1 MMDTIHPREETFVAA
16 IASLSMVGP
25 ARLRLL
31 LATWS
36 PREAWNRLATG
47 RALDHPKVA
56 EALGARGAELAPM
69 WRAEACQLDLDV
81 LKQRHRSMGL
91 ELVRRGHPDYPAS
104 FESDHDPPELL
115 FARGDLSHLQQRMVA
130 VIGTR
135 RCTRYGHD
143 VARRL
148 GAELTIAGV
157 AVVSGLALGIDGA
170 AHEGALDAPSPAA
183 AAPIGIVGSGLDVV
197 YPKGNRSLWDRVATH
212 GLLLSESPL
221 GAKPEAWRFPAR
233 NRLIAA
239 LAEVVV
245 VVESS
250 NSGGSLL
257 TVDEAALRGVDVM
270 AVPGAITS
278 AASEGTNRLIAD
290 GARPVLGSDD
300 IFEAI
305 GFEPGPSP
313 VSDSF
318 ECGGAVDEHE
328 QLVLDVM
335 GVQPS
340 TFSEIAQSIDLP
352 FDQLALVV
360 TRLEAAGRIIR
371 DGSYLEQTSRA

>member
-1 MMDTIHPREETFVAA
+1 MNATNHREETFVAA
-16 IASLSMVGP
+16 IASLSMIGP
-25 ARLRLL
+25 ARLSLL
-31 LATWS
+31 LATWAPS
-36 PREAWNRLATG
+36 EAWHRLSTG
-47 RALDHPKVA
+47 RALRHPSVA
-56 EALGARGAELAPM
+56 EALGARGEELTHM
-69 WRAEACQLDLDV
+69 WRTEACQLDLEA
-81 LKQRHRSMGL
+81 LEQRHRSLGL

-115 FARGDLSHLQQRMVA
+115 FAHGDLSCLHQRMVA

-148 GAELTIAGV
+148 GMELSGAGV

-170 AHEGALDAPSPAA
+170 AHEGALEAPIPSA
-183 AAPIGIVGSGLDVV
+183 AAPIGVVGSGLDVV
-197 YPKGNRSLWDRVATH
+197 YPKRNRSLWDRVATR

-239 LAEVVV
+239 LSEVVV

-290 GARPVLGSDD
+290 GARPVLGTDD

-305 GFEPGPSP
+305 GLEPNPSLPHSSPGPP
-313 VSDSF
+313 
-318 ECGGAVDEHE
+318 GARDDDE

-335 GVQPS
+335 GVQAS
-340 TFSEIAQSIDLP
+340 TFSEIAQSVDLP

-360 TRLEAAGRIIR
+360 TRLEASGRIIR